1 MLGSPMSI
9 RQFEALRAVDDHG
22 SFAAAAR
29 ALGLVPSALSMQIA
43 GLETTLGVTLFDR
56 ARRPPRLTPAGETAL
71 AHART
76 ILAEYEALRETLGQG
91 REPGAVFRV
100 GVIPTALT
108 DLLPPALV
116 ALRARHGRLTV
127 SVQSELSGVLMRM
140 VAQGELDGALM
151 HRPEALP
158 EGFVWRE
165 MVRQMLVVVA
175 PPDSAGAD
183 AATLLRSHPYIRFNR
198 SAWVA
203 PMIERRLT
211 EMGLA
216 PVTAAEIQ
224 SIEAIHLLVRLG
236 FGVSILPAVGP
247 GALGA
252 DGVRRV
258 PFGEPPLFRAISF
271 LMRRETARRRSAE
284 IVADAFADAAAGPV
298 RRVAGDAFAATPG
311 IGPGD

>member
-1 MLGSPMSI
+1 MSI
-9 RQFEALRAVDDHG
+9 RQFEALRAVGDHG

-43 GLETTLGVTLFDR
+43 GLEAALGVALFDR
-56 ARRPPRLTPAGETAL
+56 THRPPRLTPAGETAL
-71 AHART
+71 AHARA
-76 ILAEYEALRETLGQG
+76 ILAEYESLRETLGHG
-91 REPGAVFRV
+91 REGGAVFRV

-108 DLLPPALV
+108 DLLPPALL
-116 ALRARHGRLTV
+116 ALRARHAQLSV
-127 SVQSELSGVLMRM
+127 SVQSDMSGALMRR

-151 HRPEALP
+151 HRPEVLK

-175 PPDSAGAD
+175 PPDSTGAD
-183 AATLLRSHPYIRFNR
+183 AEALLRAHPYIRFNR

-203 PMIERRLT
+203 PMIERRLA
-211 EMGLA
+211 EMGLSPA
-216 PVTAAEIQ
+216 TAAELE
-224 SIEAIHLLVRLG
+224 SIEAIHLLVSLG

-258 PFGEPPLFRAISF
+258 PFGDPPLFRAIGF
-271 LMRRETARRRSAE
+271 LTRRETARRRSAD
-284 IVADAFADAAAGPV
+284 IVTEAFAEAADRPQGEAPADAVVMPRAPSQEG
-298 RRVAGDAFAATPG
+298 
-311 IGPGD
+311 

>member
-1 MLGSPMSI
+1 MSI
-9 RQFEALRAVDDHG
+9 RQFEALRAVGDHG

-43 GLETTLGVTLFDR
+43 GLEAALGVTLFDR
-56 ARRPPRLTPAGETAL
+56 SRRPPRLTPAGETAL
-71 AHART
+71 AHARA
-76 ILAEYEALRETLGQG
+76 IVGEYDALRETLGQG
-91 REPGAVFRV
+91 RETGPVFRV

-116 ALRARHGRLTV
+116 ALRARHGQLAV
-127 SVQSELSGVLMRM
+127 SVQSELSGALMRM
-140 VAQGELDGALM
+140 VAQGEIDGALM
-151 HRPEALP
+151 HRPEVLP

-175 PPDSAGAD
+175 PPDSAGSH
-183 AATLLRSHPYIRFNR
+183 AAALLRSQPYIRFNR

-203 PMIERRLT
+203 PMIERRLS
-211 EMGLA
+211 EMGLT

-247 GALGA
+247 GALGT

-258 PFGEPPLFRAISF
+258 PFGDPPLFRAIGF

-284 IVADAFADAAAGPV
+284 IVADAFAAA
-298 RRVAGDAFAATPG
+298 VAGQGGHAVGDAPSRTRRPG
-311 IGPGD
+311 QDG